1 LRVPVPLPLGTHVK
15 GSFNG
20 NCCCAGKGKAS
31 AGVQSRLKFA
41 RFHPI
46 TAASC
51 PISHIRMFKNLS
63 IKTRLIFV
71 IGFLCLQLVAG
82 GVIGIVSLK
91 FANDDIQSLYQ
102 ERLVAISQI
111 DGVARLMS
119 RNQILLARAMTA
131 ESGKVPGLMNELEA
145 NRKEAD
151 GLWKTYASGKKSA
164 AEQKLADQ
172 FAAARKVYLDEAL
185 VPAVQAVRSED
196 TGRAIELLHGPVT
209 TLSLPTQTS
218 IDALI
223 RLQSESAKADFE
235 RSQTIYVWVRNTCT
249 AAVALGLLL
258 ALVVGYRLVRAIT
271 GPLNEAVRIASA
283 VASGDLTQHIEVRS
297 NDETGRLMQALKRMN
312 DSLKDIV
319 ARVRVGTDT
328 IVTASGQIASGN
340 LDLSSRTEQ
349 QASSLEET
357 ASSMEELNATV
368 RQNESNARTANE
380 LAMTASGVA
389 ARGGQVVSD
398 VVQTMGA
405 INAASHRIADIIGVI
420 DGIAFQ
426 TNILALNAA
435 VEAARAGEHGRGF
448 AVVATEVRSLAQKSA
463 AAAREIKTL
472 ITDSVSQVD
481 GGTRLA
487 QQAGATMEQVV
498 ASVRQVTDMM
508 GEISSAS
515 AEQSAGI
522 GQVNQAIVQMDQTT
536 QQNAALV
543 EQAAAAAGALQ
554 EQAQQLLAAVQVFQL
569 DAAGMYPSLVPPATQ
584 S

>member
-1 LRVPVPLPLGTHVK
+1 
-15 GSFNG
+15 
-20 NCCCAGKGKAS
+20 
-31 AGVQSRLKFA
+31 
-41 RFHPI
+41 
-46 TAASC
+46 
-51 PISHIRMFKNLS
+51 MFKNLT

-71 IGFLCLQLVAG
+71 IGFLSLQLVAG

-102 ERLVAISQI
+102 ERLVATSQI
-111 DGVARLMS
+111 DGVARLMA

-131 ESGKVPGLMNELEA
+131 ESTKIPGLMNELEA

-151 GLWKTYASGKKSA
+151 GLWKTYAASSKTE

-172 FAAARKVYLDEAL
+172 FAAARKVYLDDAL
-185 VPAVQAVRSED
+185 VPAVQAVRGED
-196 TGRAIELLHGPVT
+196 TGHAIELLHGAVT
-209 TLSLPTQTS
+209 TLSLPTQTA

-223 RLQSESAKADFE
+223 KLQSDVAKADYE
-235 RSQTIYVWVRNTCT
+235 HSQQVYAWVRNSCS
-249 AAVALGLLL
+249 AAVLLGLLL
-258 ALVVGYRLVRAIT
+258 AVVIGARLVRAIT
-271 GPLNEAVRIASA
+271 RPLDEAVRIASA
-283 VASGDLTQHIEVRS
+283 VASGDLTQQITIDR
-297 NDETGRLMQALKRMN
+297 NDETGKLMQALKQMN
-312 DSLKDIV
+312 DSLVDIV
-319 ARVRVGTDT
+319 ARVRAGTDT

-340 LDLSSRTEQ
+340 MDLSSRTEQ

-368 RQNESNARTANE
+368 RQNEHNARAANE
-380 LAMTASGVA
+380 LAVVASGVA
-389 ARGGQVVSD
+389 AKGGKVVSE

-463 AAAREIKTL
+463 SAAREIKSL

-487 QQAGATMEQVV
+487 QQAGSTMEEVV

-508 GEISSAS
+508 GQISAAS

-522 GQVNQAIVQMDQTT
+522 GQVNQAIVQMDQAT

-554 EQAQQLLAAVQVFQL
+554 EQAQQLSTAVQVFQL
-569 DAAGMYPSLVPPATQ
+569 DAANVPAPAATPAAGRQ
-584 S
+584 PTLAAPVPAPADDWQTF

>member
-1 LRVPVPLPLGTHVK
+1 MLQLAIKLCHFQPIRAYLRINL
-15 GSFNG
+15 
-20 NCCCAGKGKAS
+20 
-31 AGVQSRLKFA
+31 
-41 RFHPI
+41 
-46 TAASC
+46 
-51 PISHIRMFKNLS
+51 SHTSMLKNLT

-71 IGFLCLQLVAG
+71 IGFLSLQLVIG

-102 ERLVAISQI
+102 ERLVATSQI
-111 DGVARLMS
+111 DGVARLMN

-131 ESGKVPGLMNELEA
+131 ESSKVAGLMAELDA

-151 GLWKTYASGKKSA
+151 GLWKTYAASKKTP

-172 FAAARKVYLDEAL
+172 FAAARKVFLDGGL
-185 VPAVQAVRSED
+185 VPAVQAVRGDD
-196 TGRAIELLHGPVT
+196 TGNAIALLHGAVT
-209 TLSLPTQTS
+209 TLALPTQVA
-218 IDALI
+218 IDGLI
-223 RLQSESAKADFE
+223 KLQFDIAKQDFE
-235 RSQTIYVWVRNTCT
+235 RSQMVYVWVRNTCS
-249 AAVALGLLL
+249 AAVVLGLLL
-258 ALVVGYRLVRAIT
+258 AVFIGVKLVRAIT

-283 VASGDLTQHIEVRS
+283 VAAGDLTQHIAVGA
-297 NDETGRLMQALKRMN
+297 NDETGKLMQALKRMN

-319 ARVRVGTDT
+319 SRVRVGTDT

-340 LDLSSRTEQ
+340 MDLSSRTEQ

-368 RQNESNARTANE
+368 RQNEQNARAANQ
-380 LAMTASGVA
+380 LALAASTVA
-389 ARGGQVVSD
+389 VRGGQVVSE

-405 INAASHRIADIIGVI
+405 INTASHRIADIIGVI

-472 ITDSVSQVD
+472 ITDSVSQVE

-487 QQAGATMEQVV
+487 QQAGATMDEVV

-543 EQAAAAAGALQ
+543 EEAAAAAGALQ
-554 EQAQQLLAAVQVFQL
+554 EQAQQLQAAVQVFRVE
-569 DAAGMYPSLVPPATQ
+569 AAVAPAVLAAPRSAGRPAHRIALPATDDWEAF
-584 S
+584 

>member
-1 LRVPVPLPLGTHVK
+1 ML
-15 GSFNG
+15 
-20 NCCCAGKGKAS
+20 
-31 AGVQSRLKFA
+31 
-41 RFHPI
+41 
-46 TAASC
+46 
-51 PISHIRMFKNLS
+51 KNLS

-71 IGFLCLQLVAG
+71 IGFLSLQLVAG

-102 ERLVAISQI
+102 ERLVATSQI
-111 DGVARLMS
+111 DGVARLMN

-131 ESGKVPGLMNELEA
+131 ESTKVPGLMTELEA

-151 GLWKTYASGKKSA
+151 GLWKTYAAGKKTA

-172 FAAARKVYLDEAL
+172 FAEARKVYLDDAL
-185 VPAVQAVRSED
+185 VPAVQAVRGED
-196 TGRAIELLHGPVT
+196 TGHAIELLHGSVT
-209 TLSLPTQTS
+209 TLSIPTQTA

-223 RLQSESAKADFE
+223 RLQSDVAKADFE
-235 RSQTIYVWVRNTCT
+235 RSQTIYTWVRNTCT
-249 AAVALGLLL
+249 AAVVLGLLL
-258 ALVVGYRLVRAIT
+258 ALVIGYKLVRAIT
-271 GPLNEAVRIASA
+271 GPLDEAVRIASA
-283 VASGDLTQHIEVRS
+283 VASGDLTQHIDIGR
-297 NDETGRLMQALKRMN
+297 NDETGKLMQALKRMN

-357 ASSMEELNATV
+357 ASSMEELNSTV
-368 RQNESNARTANE
+368 RQNEENARAANQ
-380 LAMTASGVA
+380 LAVTASSVA
-389 ARGGQVVSD
+389 VAGGQVVSE

-463 AAAREIKTL
+463 SAAREIKAL
-472 ITDSVSQVD
+472 ITDSVNQVD

-543 EQAAAAAGALQ
+543 EEAAAAAGALQ
-554 EQAQQLLAAVQVFQL
+554 EQAQQLLAAVQVFRL
-569 DAAGMYPSLVPPATQ
+569 DAADVPALIAEPEDHAQ
-584 S
+584 ARLAAPVSGEAGPGF

>member
-1 LRVPVPLPLGTHVK
+1 MLQLAIKLCHFQPIRAYLRINL
-15 GSFNG
+15 
-20 NCCCAGKGKAS
+20 
-31 AGVQSRLKFA
+31 
-41 RFHPI
+41 
-46 TAASC
+46 
-51 PISHIRMFKNLS
+51 SHTSMLKNLT

-71 IGFLCLQLVAG
+71 IGFLSLQLVIG

-102 ERLVAISQI
+102 ERLVATSQI
-111 DGVARLMS
+111 DGVARLMN

-131 ESGKVPGLMNELEA
+131 ESTKVAGLMAELDA

-151 GLWKTYASGKKSA
+151 GLWKTYAASKKTP

-172 FAAARKVYLDEAL
+172 FAAARKVFLDGGL
-185 VPAVQAVRSED
+185 VPAVQAVRGDD
-196 TGRAIELLHGPVT
+196 TGNAIALLHGAVT
-209 TLSLPTQTS
+209 TLALPTQVA
-218 IDALI
+218 IDGLI
-223 RLQSESAKADFE
+223 KLQFDIAKQDFE
-235 RSQTIYVWVRNTCT
+235 RSQMVYVWVRNTCS
-249 AAVALGLLL
+249 AAVVLGLLL
-258 ALVVGYRLVRAIT
+258 AVFIGVKLVRAIT

-283 VASGDLTQHIEVRS
+283 VAAGDLTQHIAVGA
-297 NDETGRLMQALKRMN
+297 NDETGKLMQALKRMN

-319 ARVRVGTDT
+319 SRVRVGTDT

-340 LDLSSRTEQ
+340 MDLSSRTEQ

-368 RQNESNARTANE
+368 RQNEQNARAANQ
-380 LAMTASGVA
+380 LALAASTVA
-389 ARGGQVVSD
+389 VRGGQVVSE

-405 INAASHRIADIIGVI
+405 INTASHRIADIIGVI

-472 ITDSVSQVD
+472 ITDSVSQVE

-487 QQAGATMEQVV
+487 QQAGATMDEVV

-543 EQAAAAAGALQ
+543 EEAAAAAGALQ
-554 EQAQQLLAAVQVFQL
+554 EQAQQLQAAVQVFRVE
-569 DAAGMYPSLVPPATQ
+569 AAVAPAVLAAPRSAGRPAHRIALPATDDWEAF
-584 S
+584 

>member
-1 LRVPVPLPLGTHVK
+1 MLQLAIKLCHFQPIRAYLRINL
-15 GSFNG
+15 
-20 NCCCAGKGKAS
+20 
-31 AGVQSRLKFA
+31 
-41 RFHPI
+41 
-46 TAASC
+46 
-51 PISHIRMFKNLS
+51 SHTSMLKNLT

-71 IGFLCLQLVAG
+71 IGFLSLQLVIG

-102 ERLVAISQI
+102 ERLVATSQI
-111 DGVARLMS
+111 DGVARLMN

-131 ESGKVPGLMNELEA
+131 ESTKVAGLMAELDA

-151 GLWKTYASGKKSA
+151 GLWKTYAASKKTP

-172 FAAARKVYLDEAL
+172 FAAARKVFLDDGL
-185 VPAVQAVRSED
+185 VPAVQAVRGDD
-196 TGRAIELLHGPVT
+196 TGNAIALLHGAVT
-209 TLSLPTQTS
+209 TLALPTQVA
-218 IDALI
+218 IDGLI
-223 RLQSESAKADFE
+223 KLQFDIAKQDFE
-235 RSQTIYVWVRNTCT
+235 RSQMVYVWVRNTCS
-249 AAVALGLLL
+249 AAVVLGLLL
-258 ALVVGYRLVRAIT
+258 AVFIGVKLVRAIT

-283 VASGDLTQHIEVRS
+283 VAAGDLTQHIAVGA
-297 NDETGRLMQALKRMN
+297 NDETGKLMQALKRMN

-319 ARVRVGTDT
+319 SRVRVGTDT

-340 LDLSSRTEQ
+340 MDLSSRTEQ

-368 RQNESNARTANE
+368 RQNEQNARAANQ
-380 LAMTASGVA
+380 LALAASTVA
-389 ARGGQVVSD
+389 VRGGQVVSE

-405 INAASHRIADIIGVI
+405 INTASHRIADIIGVI

-426 TNILALNAA
+426 SNILALNAA

-472 ITDSVSQVD
+472 ITDSVSQVE

-487 QQAGATMEQVV
+487 QQAGATMDEVV

-543 EQAAAAAGALQ
+543 EEAAAAAGALQ
-554 EQAQQLLAAVQVFQL
+554 EQAQQLQAAVQVFRVE
-569 DAAGMYPSLVPPATQ
+569 AAVAPAALAAPRSAGRPAHRIALPATDDWEAF
-584 S
+584 

>member
-1 LRVPVPLPLGTHVK
+1 
-15 GSFNG
+15 
-20 NCCCAGKGKAS
+20 
-31 AGVQSRLKFA
+31 
-41 RFHPI
+41 
-46 TAASC
+46 
-51 PISHIRMFKNLS
+51 MFKNLT
-63 IKTRLIFV
+63 IKARLIFV
-71 IGFLCLQLVAG
+71 IGFLSLQLVAG

-102 ERLVAISQI
+102 ERLVATSQI
-111 DGVARLMS
+111 DGMARLMN

-131 ESGKVPGLMNELEA
+131 ESTKIAGLITELDA

-151 GLWKTYASGKKSA
+151 ALWKIYASGTKTA
-164 AEQKLADQ
+164 AERKLADQ

-185 VPAVQAVRSED
+185 MPAVKAVRGED

-209 TLSLPTQTS
+209 ALSMPTQTA

-223 RLQSESAKADFE
+223 RLQSDVAKADFE
-235 RSQTIYVWVRNTCT
+235 RSQMVYTWVRNTCST
-249 AAVALGLLL
+249 AVALGLLL
-258 ALVVGYRLVRAIT
+258 ALVIGYRLVRAIT
-271 GPLNEAVRIASA
+271 GPLDEAVRIASA
-283 VASGDLTQHIEVRS
+283 VASGDLTQRIAAGA
-297 NDETGRLMQALKRMN
+297 NDETGKLMQALKRMN

-319 ARVRVGTDT
+319 TQVRAGTDT

-340 LDLSSRTEQ
+340 MDLSSRTEQ

-357 ASSMEELNATV
+357 ASSMEELNSTV
-368 RQNESNARTANE
+368 RQNEDNARAANQ
-380 LAMTASGVA
+380 LAVAASAVA
-389 ARGGQVVSD
+389 ARGGQVVSE

-405 INAASHRIADIIGVI
+405 INGASRRIADIIGVI
-420 DGIAFQ
+420 DGIACQ

-463 AAAREIKTL
+463 SAAREIKAL
-472 ITDSVSQVD
+472 ITDSVSQID

-487 QQAGATMEQVV
+487 QQAGATMEEVV

-522 GQVNQAIVQMDQTT
+522 GQVNQAIVQMDQAT

-554 EQAQQLLAAVQVFQL
+554 EQAQQLLAAVQVFHL
-569 DAAGMYPSLVPPATQ
+569 DAQDVPAVFTAPAVPGRIDPAA
-584 S
+584 

>member
-1 LRVPVPLPLGTHVK
+1 MLRLAIKLWH
-15 GSFNG
+15 F
-20 NCCCAGKGKAS
+20 
-31 AGVQSRLKFA
+31 Q
-41 RFHPI
+41 PI
-46 TAASC
+46 RAYLR
-51 PISHIRMFKNLS
+51 INLS
-63 IKTRLIFV
+63 HTSMLKNITIKTRLIFV
-71 IGFLCLQLVAG
+71 IGFLSLQLVIG

-102 ERLVAISQI
+102 ERLVATSQI
-111 DGVARLMS
+111 DGVARLMN

-131 ESGKVPGLMNELEA
+131 ESSKVAGLMAELDT

-151 GLWKTYASGKKSA
+151 GLWKTYASSKKTP

-172 FAAARKVYLDEAL
+172 FAAARKVFLDDGL
-185 VPAVQAVRSED
+185 VPAVQAVRGDD
-196 TGRAIELLHGPVT
+196 TGNAIALLHGAVT
-209 TLSLPTQTS
+209 TLALPTQVA
-218 IDALI
+218 IDGLI
-223 RLQSESAKADFE
+223 KLQFDIAKQDFE
-235 RSQTIYVWVRNTCT
+235 RSQMVYAWVRNTCS
-249 AAVALGLLL
+249 AAVVLGLLL
-258 ALVVGYRLVRAIT
+258 AIFIGVKLVRAIT

-283 VASGDLTQHIEVRS
+283 VAAGDLTQHIAVGA
-297 NDETGRLMQALKRMN
+297 NDETGKLMQALKRMN

-319 ARVRVGTDT
+319 SRVRVGTDT

-340 LDLSSRTEQ
+340 MDLSSRTEQ

-368 RQNESNARTANE
+368 RQNEQNARAANQ
-380 LAMTASGVA
+380 LALAASTVA
-389 ARGGQVVSD
+389 VRGGQVVSE

-405 INAASHRIADIIGVI
+405 INTASHRIADIISVI

-472 ITDSVSQVD
+472 ITDSVSQVE

-487 QQAGATMEQVV
+487 QQAGATMDEVV

-543 EQAAAAAGALQ
+543 EEAAAAAGALQ
-554 EQAQQLLAAVQVFQL
+554 EQAQQLQAAVQVFRVE
-569 DAAGMYPSLVPPATQ
+569 AAVVPAALAAPRSAGRPAHRVALPATDDWEAF
-584 S
+584 

>member
-1 LRVPVPLPLGTHVK
+1 
-15 GSFNG
+15 
-20 NCCCAGKGKAS
+20 
-31 AGVQSRLKFA
+31 
-41 RFHPI
+41 
-46 TAASC
+46 
-51 PISHIRMFKNLS
+51 MFKNLT

-71 IGFLCLQLVAG
+71 IGFLSLQLVAG

-91 FANDDIQSLYQ
+91 FANDDIASLYQ
-102 ERLVAISQI
+102 ERLVATSQI
-111 DGVARLMS
+111 DGVARLMG

-131 ESGKVPGLMNELEA
+131 ESTLIPGLMNELEA

-151 GLWKTYASGKKSA
+151 ILWKTYMSSGKTA
-164 AEQKLADQ
+164 AEQTLAEQ

-185 VPAVQAVRSED
+185 VPAVQAVRGED
-196 TGRAIELLHGPVT
+196 TGYAIQLLHGPVMA
-209 TLSLPTQTS
+209 LSQPTQAA

-223 RLQSESAKADFE
+223 KLQSDVAKADFE
-235 RSQTIYVWVRNTCT
+235 RSQAVYVWVRNSCS
-249 AAVALGLLL
+249 AAVLLGLLL
-258 ALVVGYRLVRAIT
+258 ALVIGYRLVRTIT
-271 GPLNEAVRIASA
+271 GQLNEAVRIASA
-283 VASGDLTQHIEVRS
+283 VASGDLTQHIAVDR
-297 NDETGRLMQALKRMN
+297 NDETGKLMQALKQMN

-319 ARVRVGTDT
+319 TRVRVGTDT

-340 LDLSSRTEQ
+340 MDLSSRTEQ

-368 RQNESNARTANE
+368 RQNEHNARAANE
-380 LAMTASGVA
+380 LAVAASGVA
-389 ARGGQVVSD
+389 ARGGKVVSE

-463 AAAREIKTL
+463 SAAREIKSL
-472 ITDSVSQVD
+472 ITDSVTQVD

-487 QQAGATMEQVV
+487 QQAGSTMEEVV

-508 GEISSAS
+508 GQISAAS

-522 GQVNQAIVQMDQTT
+522 GQVNQAIVQMDQAT

-554 EQAQQLLAAVQVFQL
+554 DQAQQLSTAVQVFQL
-569 DAAGMYPSLVPPATQ
+569 DAASAPALLATPAPGKQ
-584 S
+584 ARLPAPAPGDDWQTF